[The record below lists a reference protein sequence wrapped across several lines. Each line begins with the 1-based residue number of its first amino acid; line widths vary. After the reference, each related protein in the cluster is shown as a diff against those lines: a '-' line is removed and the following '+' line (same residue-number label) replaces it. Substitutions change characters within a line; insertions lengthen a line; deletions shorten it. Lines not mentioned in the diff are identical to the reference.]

1 MNTNEAQAMQ
11 ASFPWL
17 TALILVALLG
27 AVALWAASEKRRW
40 RLRFSSGTYVSRR

>member
-27 AVALWAASEKRRW
+27 AVALWAVKPARKAD
-40 RLRFSSGTYVSRR
+40 LPFGVSMSAHIF